1 MSATLYNAKMA
12 LQRAFYLP
20 TQLLAY
26 DVALENVEYT
36 PQADTAYAKFTFSP
50 ESTEP
55 LTAGKNDGDDLTK
68 GYFYIELFY
77 PKNTGDAQACTDFET
92 IRARYRS
99 GVSFSH
105 NGTAATIIACSRTQ
119 GSIVDETYYRIRVN
133 IFFHTRT
140 SR

>member
-1 MSATLYNAKMA
+1 MSTLYNAKMA

-20 TQLLAY
+20 TPLLSC

-36 PQADTAYAKFTFSP
+36 PQADTKYAKLTFSP
-50 ESTEP
+50 EATEP
-55 LTAGKNDGDDLTK
+55 LTMGIDGDDLVK

-77 PKNTGDAQACTDFET
+77 PKNTGDAQACTDFEI

-99 GVSFSH
+99 GVSFTY
-105 NGTAATIIACSRTQ
+105 NGTVATIIACSRTQ

-140 SR
+140 SRQ

>member
-1 MSATLYNAKMA
+1 MSTLYNAKMA

-20 TQLLAY
+20 TQLLSC

-36 PQADTAYAKFTFSP
+36 PQADTAYASMAFSP
-50 ESTEP
+50 DFTES
-55 LTAGKNDGDDLTK
+55 LTMGLDGDDLTK

-77 PKNTGDAQACTDFET
+77 PKNTGDAQACNDFET
-92 IRARYRS
+92 IRARYHS
-99 GVSFSH
+99 GAHLSYS
-105 NGTAATIIACSRTQ
+105 GTSVTIISCSRTQ

-140 SR
+140 SRQ